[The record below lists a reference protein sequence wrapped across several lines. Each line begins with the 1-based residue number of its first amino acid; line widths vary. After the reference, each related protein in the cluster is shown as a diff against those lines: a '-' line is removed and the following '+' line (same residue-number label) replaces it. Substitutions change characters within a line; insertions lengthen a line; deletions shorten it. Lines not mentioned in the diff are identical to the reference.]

1 MLGKHRTG
9 PRATISTGTARFWL
23 LSQPLS
29 ALVGMPCKARHAC
42 LAARHALS
50 MALVLVRGVIMFFY
64 AITQH

>member
-9 PRATISTGTARFWL
+9 PRATTSAGTARLWL
-23 LSQPLS
+23 LSQSLS

-50 MALVLVRGVIMFFY
+50 MALVLVGGVIFFY
-64 AITQH
+64 AVTQH